1 MRTFA
6 IPFGKFAE
14 IAQLVEHNLAK
25 VGVASSS
32 LVFRSKRSLREIWGF
47 FVIWL
52 CRANIALPRTCGKV
66 LLSPQ
71 RARKTLKRSW
81 ICCKHFEVKKKSLPL
96 QHDWIKAA
104 LSKEIKRYSAPNSE
118 YLLFLRHIAV
128 SLSRGTYSVKPKR
141 VLQISLNGN
150 GAKLIHYENIATA
163 FADASYRSWSL

>member
-1 MRTFA
+1 MKVHQEYDVIVVGCGITGAGTARDCSMRGLKTLLIERHDFTA
-6 IPFGKFAE
+6 GRWP
-14 IAQLVEHNLAK
+14 
-25 VGVASSS
+25 
-32 LVFRSKRSLREIWGF
+32 RS
-47 FVIWL
+47 
-52 CRANIALPRTCGKV
+52 PCGKV

-71 RARKTLKRSW
+71 GARKTLKRSW
-81 ICCKHFEVKKKSLPL
+81 ICCKHLEVKKKSLPL